1 MAAIP
6 HPFLS
11 RVRSLSAFVAAS
23 LRSFL
28 KMEPH
33 DGDFTSQRM
42 CPFCGLVTPRHET
55 CCLECGRAFKAA

>member
-6 HPFLS
+6 HPLLS

-23 LRSFL
+23 IWSFL

-42 CPFCGLVTPRHET
+42 CPFCGLVTPRHEA
-55 CCLECGRAFKAA
+55 CCLECGRSFKAA

>member
-6 HPFLS
+6 HPVLA

-23 LRSFL
+23 LRRFL

-42 CPFCGLVTPRHET
+42 CPFCGLVTPRHEA
-55 CCLECGRAFKAA
+55 CCLECGRAFKPA

>member
-1 MAAIP
+1 MAAMP
-6 HPFLS
+6 HPFLA

-23 LRSFL
+23 LRRFL

-42 CPFCGLVTPRHET
+42 CPFCGLVTPRHEA
-55 CCLECGRAFKAA
+55 CCLECGKAFKPA